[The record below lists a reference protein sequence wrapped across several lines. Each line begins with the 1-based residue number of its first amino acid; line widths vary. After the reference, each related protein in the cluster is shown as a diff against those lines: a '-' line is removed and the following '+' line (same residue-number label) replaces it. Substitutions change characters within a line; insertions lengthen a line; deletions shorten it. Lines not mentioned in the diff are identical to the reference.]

1 MSCVPDAYEFPKVQ
15 IIQWMRPV
23 GRKDRS
29 IDRSIDLKM
38 FFVENLVRVISVAAN
53 VAVV

>member
-29 IDRSIDLKM
+29 IDLKM